1 MEGWQIPVAVAHGE
15 GRASFQGE
23 ALTKLSEQ
31 NQIAVQ
37 FTDNKGTIASSY
49 PLNPNGSPEGV
60 TGLTNRDGR
69 VTIMMPHPER
79 VFRSQQLS
87 WKPSKWKEYSPWM
100 QIFINAYKFSQGS

>member
-1 MEGWQIPVAVAHGE
+1 MAWKDGKFQLQLHMERGE
-15 GRASFQGE
+15 LHLNK

-37 FTDNKGTIASSY
+37 FTDNLGAVASKY

-60 TGLTNRDGR
+60 TGFTSRDGR

-87 WKPSKWKEYSPWM
+87 WKPSNGKNIPHGCKYL
-100 QIFINAYKFSQGS
+100 